1 MLLIARLLLGV
12 AALCTLLLVPTFFE
26 LRPVSG
32 PDAMGLVVI
41 LAVMAARWG
50 SLAIVWTIVAR
61 LGRVPWLAP
70 DRMRQAAGLLA
81 LHAAAGGA
89 SFGSLV
95 LATGPDSDDVRW
107 WAALFLLAI
116 PLVSLAAAAAALT
129 ARWNLVPAR
138 PARMVALVISGL
150 VVWGG
155 ASLWLTDRAR
165 TSSTQAQVEM
175 ATQER
180 QRVLDARLAAL
191 RAAGAD
197 APFPDLLR
205 WAEVNDSEILD
216 EAVRLVRARTT
227 LTRDVATMLAGPEA
241 VRALRFIHLW
251 MPGAPAELAPPA
263 RDAVAAWAAS
273 LSSLRQV
280 QPQPDP
286 VPATAGTET
295 YPPRREP
302 ALGQTCESVVAVAT
316 VFESTGVDFAS
327 PMRAALRQLDT
338 HALPDDRQADDVTQ
352 PCRDYLRTWLDGRR

>member
-50 SLAIVWTIVAR
+50 SLAIVWAIAAR

-70 DRMRQAAGLLA
+70 DRLRQAAGMLA

-89 SFGSLV
+89 SFGSVVLV
-95 LATGPDSDDVRW
+95 TGPDSEAVRV

-116 PLVSLAAAAAALT
+116 PLVSLTAAAAALT
-129 ARWNLVPAR
+129 SHWDRLPAR
-138 PARMVALVISGL
+138 PVRIAALVITGL

-155 ASLWLTDRAR
+155 VSMWLTDRAR
-165 TSSTQAQVEM
+165 TSSAQAQVE
-175 ATQER
+175 AALQER
-180 QRVLDARLAAL
+180 QRLLDARLAEL
-191 RAAGAD
+191 RAAGAA
-197 APFPDLLR
+197 APFPELLR
-205 WAEVNDSEILD
+205 WVDVNDGKVLD
-216 EAVRLVRARTT
+216 EAVRLIRARPT
-227 LTRDVATMLAGPEA
+227 LMGDLASMLAGPEA

-273 LSSLRQV
+273 LSLRQ
-280 QPQPDP
+280 QEITQ
-286 VPATAGTET
+286 A
-295 YPPRREP
+295 
-302 ALGQTCESVVAVAT
+302 CESVVAVAT
-316 VFESTGVDFAS
+316 GFESTGVDFTS
-327 PMRAALRQLDT
+327 PMREALRHLDA
-338 HALPDDRQADDVTQ
+338 HALPEERQVDDATQ